1 MLVDKMRKSKINN
14 GTWHRAKSNIETHSH
29 FRRPSRSLYKYSKC
43 QLVSH
48 QTTLCTQTIDN
59 MRTGY
64 VSFAICACLAL
75 AAADVS
81 HLASSYLPP
90 PKPEQV
96 EQMTIEQHELR
107 ELPEQVDY
115 LRENEQGAMENAPS
129 SQLTPPAMPQA
140 EEMLSTR
147 YLPPAE
153 PAMPAQSYLPPAE
166 PTVASAAPALPT
178 AAAMRYL
185 PPAQAEPEPMMQ
197 PEMMQAMEYSAPA
210 EPQPE
215 AAPAMRYLPPVQQA
229 EPNAYQQYQQQEQE
243 QEQEQEQQ
251 MPYILDVQQPMAPSD
266 AETLALEPEPAHE
279 LRQDG
284 YHYRHAEQEQRLRH

>member
-1 MLVDKMRKSKINN
+1 
-14 GTWHRAKSNIETHSH
+14 
-29 FRRPSRSLYKYSKC
+29 
-43 QLVSH
+43 
-48 QTTLCTQTIDN
+48 